1 MLQQMIDKFGATIFG
16 GDAYRYWQYKRAKK
30 ISRRYGYEIYKS
42 HLIWM
47 KDPEYLAI
55 LEEVTQRNITG
66 IPNDRCYTL
75 VEFCRQIK
83 DVPGNI
89 AECGSRFGK
98 SSLFIL
104 NSFGCESDKKM
115 HIFDSFE
122 GISKPNQ
129 RDLDTAGK
137 TVWESGELAV
147 AEEVLH
153 KNLQDFK
160 GRFTTYKGWIPKR
173 FQEIEDERFCF
184 VHIDV
189 DLYDP
194 TRDSVEFFY
203 PRLNKGAIIMCDD
216 YGSGYCPGA
225 KSAFDEF
232 FTDKPEKVMS
242 LSTGQCVVIKT

>member
-1 MLQQMIDKFGATIFG
+1 MIDKFGSVVFG
-16 GDAYRYWQYKRAKK
+16 NDAYRYWQYKRAKK

-42 HLIWM
+42 HLIWL
-47 KDPEYLAI
+47 KDPEYCAI
-55 LEEVTQRNITG
+55 RENVTRRKITG

-75 VEFCRQIK
+75 VELVRQIK
-83 DVPGNI
+83 HIPGNI

-104 NSFGCESDKKM
+104 GGFGSGSDKKM

-122 GISKPNQ
+122 GISKPNE

-147 AEEVLH
+147 AEDILH
-153 KNLQDFK
+153 QNLK
-160 GRFTTYKGWIPKR
+160 EYEGRFVTYKGWIPER
-173 FQEIEDERFCF
+173 FREIEDEHFCL

-203 PRLNKGAIIMCDD
+203 PRLNRGGLMICDD

-225 KSAFDEF
+225 KAAFDEF
-232 FTDKPEKVMS
+232 FADKPENVIS
-242 LSTGQCVVIKT
+242 LATGQCVVIKQ